1 MEENAAKTEPLSTEL
16 LVLENKKQD
25 GFYRRLR
32 QRVVDWA
39 ATKTGRENRWLKYV
53 LAAPDMFH
61 LLCRLSVDRNVPP
74 KMKAR
79 LALVIVYFIS
89 PIDLMPEAVLGPI
102 GYLDDIALAAY
113 FLNQLVNVGGAVIVR
128 RHWAGDGDVLELIQN
143 IVAKA
148 DEMIGSGL
156 WEKIKKMLSD

>member
-1 MEENAAKTEPLSTEL
+1 
-16 LVLENKKQD
+16 VLEDKRQD

-32 QRVVDWA
+32 QKVIDWA
-39 ATKTGRENRWLKYV
+39 ATKTGRENKWLKYV
-53 LAAPDMFH
+53 LAAPDLFH
-61 LLCRLSVDRNVPP
+61 LLCRIGMDREISP

-79 LALVIVYFIS
+79 LALVILYFIS

-113 FLNQLVNVGGAVIVR
+113 FLNQLVNEGGAAIVR
-128 RHWAGDGDVLELIQN
+128 RHWAGDGDVLELIKK

-148 DEMIGSGL
+148 DEMVGSGL